1 MMPLCDP
8 VGHRQNLGLSAV
20 GSGVVWGKPLSVAP
34 AAEPS
39 PGVGAALVSPTRV
52 LGALSVVDV
61 TSWALESAADL
72 GPSVVVVAVAALG
85 SAAAVHY
92 GHAVRRVTLITFFVM
107 AVTGLGWIELI
118 NTAQYGTLALTG
130 APPLVRWCG
139 ATYKP
144 SGVVTSELST
154 GRGSTYST
162 ILRTPSGYDV
172 FGVALAGHHS
182 CATSGPLFVGVAR
195 GRYAVYDP
203 EAASPA
209 ALVD

>member
-1 MMPLCDP
+1 LP
-8 VGHRQNLGLSAV
+8 
-20 GSGVVWGKPLSVAP
+20 VAP
-34 AAEPS
+34 VAEPS
-39 PGVGAALVSPTRV
+39 PGVGPAPVSPRRV
-52 LGALSVVDV
+52 LAALSVVGV
-61 TSWALESAADL
+61 TSWALESVAGL
-72 GPSVVVVAVAALG
+72 GPSAVVVAVAALG
-85 SAAAVHY
+85 SAAAVRY
-92 GHAVRRVTLITFFVM
+92 GHAVRRVTLITFVLV

-154 GRGSTYST
+154 GPGAAYST

-195 GRYAVYDP
+195 ARYAVYDP
-203 EAASPA
+203 EATSPA